1 MQYKAWQTFVLSS
14 SYVAALVLLIIYI
27 KPIIQWIID
36 FIDIFDPFFAGIII
50 AFILNR
56 PCMFLEKIFSGHLLP
71 NGSTALIRTLSIFI
85 LYIITSGL
93 LVLIFSYLIPALIS
107 SIQDLLKNLD
117 TYSGN
122 LQSMINKII
131 YFFGFKKS
139 FDMSHMLA

>member
-1 MQYKAWQTFVLSS
+1 MQDKALQTFVLLS

-36 FIDIFDPFFAGIII
+36 FIDIFDPFFVGIII

-56 PCMFLEKIFSGHLLP
+56 PCMFLEKIFSDHLLP
-71 NGSTALIRTLSIFI
+71 NGSNALIRTLSIFI

-117 TYSGN
+117 TYSDN
-122 LQSMINKII
+122 LQSLINKIA
-131 YFFGFKKS
+131 YFFGFKKR
-139 FDMSHMLA
+139 L